1 MDGKEYVVEFDFLGK
16 DSIRYY
22 NKVPVEK
29 QVFKNLKLFMDNK
42 DPGDDLFDRL
52 TVSTTTKIKYWG
64 SAPVIIV
71 SWGRQQL
78 HQTVQGSYIDILF
91 YFSKLLMSLGG
102 QPSYVYLW
110 WGSNSIFVGGVAP
123 VIIYHNYPL
132 LH

>member
-29 QVFKNLKLFMDNK
+29 QVYKNLKLFKDNK

-52 TVSTTTKIKYWG
+52 TVSATIKIKYWG

-71 SWGRQQL
+71 SWGRQRL
-78 HQTVQGSYIDILF
+78 HQTI
-91 YFSKLLMSLGG
+91 
-102 QPSYVYLW
+102 
-110 WGSNSIFVGGVAP
+110 
-123 VIIYHNYPL
+123 
-132 LH
+132 